1 MYLKETQQGK
11 KSNFNYWVENMSVYY
26 DEINVATNG
35 EVEMVDITGDI
46 QNTVIKSKIKDGI
59 ACIFVPGSTGSVTTI
74 EYEPGLMKDLP
85 RALQKIA
92 PKGEH
97 YDHHETWHDDNGHSH
112 VRASLMGPSITVP
125 IKNGRILHGTWQQIV
140 FVELD
145 TGPRDRNI
153 IVQIVGE

>member
-1 MYLKETQQGK
+1 MGI
-11 KSNFNYWVENMSVYY
+11 FY
-26 DEINVATNG
+26 DEIKIKTKG
-35 EVEMVDITGDI
+35 EVDIIDITNEI
-46 QNTVIKSKIKDGI
+46 QNVIEKSNINNGI
-59 ACIFVPGSTGSVTTI
+59 VCIFVPGSTGTITTI

-85 RALQKIA
+85 RTLQKII

-125 IKNGRILHGTWQQIV
+125 IKNGNLLHGTWQQIV

-145 TGPRDRNI
+145 TRPRNRNI
-153 IVQIVGE
+153 AVQLIGE

>member
-1 MYLKETQQGK
+1 MG
-11 KSNFNYWVENMSVYY
+11 VYY
-26 DEINVATNG
+26 DEINVKTKG
-35 EVEMVDITGDI
+35 EVDIIDITSDI
-46 QNTVIKSKIKDGI
+46 QNIVSKSKLKDGI
-59 ACIFVPGSTGSVTTI
+59 ACIFVKGSTGTITTI

-97 YDHHETWHDDNGHSH
+97 YAHHETWHDDNGHSH
-112 VRASLMGPSITVP
+112 VRASLMGPSISVP
-125 IKNGRILHGTWQQIV
+125 IKNGKLLHGTWQQIV

-145 TGPRDRNI
+145 TNHRDRNL

>member
-1 MYLKETQQGK
+1 
-11 KSNFNYWVENMSVYY
+11 MSIYY
-26 DEINVATNG
+26 DEINVSTNG
-35 EVEMVDITGDI
+35 EVDIIDITDDVQKI
-46 QNTVIKSKIKDGI
+46 VNKSKIKDGI
-59 ACIFVPGSTGSVTTI
+59 VCAFVKGSTGAITTI

-112 VRASLMGPSITVP
+112 VRASLIGSSITIP
-125 IKNGRILHGTWQQIV
+125 IKGGKLIHGTWQQVV

-145 TGPRDRNI
+145 TRPRDRGLI
-153 IVQIVGE
+153 IQILGE